1 MDSAKCRKQVPAAVW
16 DVQIGGLS
24 LPSPPLLPLPS
35 PCDRVGISRDPFA
48 ITSDRAAAPPLSVAM
63 GAGSQSYCS
72 AGVGGAAGG
81 ALRPE
86 TAAVSGPGGRRRVR
100 R

>member
-35 PCDRVGISRDPFA
+35 PCDRVGIFRDPFA

-63 GAGSQSYCS
+63 GAGSQSC
-72 AGVGGAAGG
+72 GRRRDGG
-81 ALRPE
+81 LRPE
-86 TAAVSGPGGRRRVR
+86 TAAERPAQSAGARTT
-100 R
+100 